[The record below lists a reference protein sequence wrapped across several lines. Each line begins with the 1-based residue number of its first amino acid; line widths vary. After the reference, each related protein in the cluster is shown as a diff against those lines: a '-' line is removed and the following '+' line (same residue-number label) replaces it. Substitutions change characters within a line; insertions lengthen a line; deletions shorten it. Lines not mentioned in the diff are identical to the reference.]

1 VLHICRVPNIT
12 EASKPADRK
21 SPSAIM
27 LPPPVVAASDP
38 SSLAAATPVG
48 AGLVAYDYANARAS
62 AQ

>member
-1 VLHICRVPNIT
+1 MCFIFVGFQTSLKHLNLLIENPQV
-12 EASKPADRK
+12 
-21 SPSAIM
+21 